1 MAKRKF
7 ESDIEVEGKVILSGG
22 LASEFL
28 KANGDKDSTKYLS
41 NPYNNLFT
49 YTSGA
54 QTFTLPANTKVIMV
68 FLNKAPLYITTEYT
82 VSGTTL
88 TIAAGVVLV
97 ANDEI
102 YVNGLN

>member
-7 ESDIEVEGKVILSGG
+7 ESDIEVQGKVITING

-28 KANGDKDSTKYLS
+28 KANGDKDNSKYVK
-41 NPYNNLFT
+41 NAYNNKFI

-54 QTFTLPANTKVIMV
+54 QTFTLPADTQVLNV
-68 FLNKAPLYITTEYT
+68 FLNKAPLYITSEYT
-82 VSGTTL
+82 VAGTTL
-88 TIAAGVVLV
+88 TIVAGVVLA

-102 YVNGLN
+102 YVTGMN